1 MLLCDCLMLGYAFSV
16 WEMSDYFEITWTIFA
31 LGSASVPHASMRAW
45 RFEPLPEIRTV
56 MFFSAMFL
64 FMSPVARDSG
74 ANVSARVSNDVKIEA
89 LCPKFRKRG
98 GGVNFGPARDLGGPQ
113 FEGK

>member
-1 MLLCDCLMLGYAFSV
+1 
-16 WEMSDYFEITWTIFA
+16 
-31 LGSASVPHASMRAW
+31 
-45 RFEPLPEIRTV
+45 
-56 MFFSAMFL
+56 
-64 FMSPVARDSG
+64 MSPVARDSG
-74 ANVSARVSNDVKIEA
+74 ANVSARVSNDVKVEA